1 MFEGRAWFWG
11 LLLVVLAGCGGGGG
25 GAGGGSTGG
34 GDAGSGG
41 GTGGG
46 GTSSPQVISTSPA
59 SGEQGVALESMLTA
73 TFNES
78 INGTSAQA
86 GFQLYTSDESP
97 VFGNVTLQAS
107 GTIAVFS
114 PDTFLDEY
122 TEYTAI
128 IQVSDSALNPMP
140 SAYEWS
146 FRTEDLTAPNTTAS
160 VAAGLYNTQLNVTLS
175 CDDGAGSGCAS
186 TYYSVDGTAPSLPY
200 AGGIA
205 IGEGETTL
213 RFYSE
218 DNEGQAEP
226 VQEVTYTVDLTPPE
240 LVQPTTPATDATE
253 VPRNTVVSVT
263 FSEAVNADQINST
276 NFYLDNGMPGTVS
289 YDAVTYTATL
299 TPAMRME
306 CDTSYQ
312 VTLAS
317 GISDLA
323 GNTLPGD
330 QQFSFTVTSDCT
342 APATVPSVA
351 AGRYDQSSLDVSL
364 SCTDAVSGCARILYT
379 VDGSTPSL
387 PPLNGTLVEASSSGV
402 ISLPEGIS
410 RLRYYAEDHAGN
422 AEPVQEELY
431 LVSSDGLLYA
441 AADSGLMVGTGPNAD
456 DFERLELSAQYNL
469 ALDDTTGRLWGGED
483 SLRYS
488 DDMGASWHRVHL
500 DSRSSTNVSVQ
511 DIAAQGSRVALATGE
526 GVILTDDSFGT
537 YVLSDS
543 GDGLA
548 SSSVNSVVFSGN
560 NIFALSSS
568 KVFVSHS
575 YGETFEPAGVAEG
588 LSGIDFLRLET
599 SEDVIFA
606 SGHSG
611 LAVSTDQ
618 GQSFTF
624 YDSSNGLGSDLVYS
638 AYSENGAWYVLTGAG
653 VSVSADQ
660 GATFSNTAITMQTPL
675 EITAQGANV
684 FVVARESFAPDNTL
698 FVSHDGGATFGSK
711 ITTANGLRYD
721 LVTEVAADDT
731 HVVVGGGG
739 GVSVSLDGGMTFSQP
754 GLSSGAPTALL
765 DSSGRLFLATLS
777 GLSFSDDGGI
787 TFQSRGVAHGLG
799 SERLNDL
806 ALSSGAI
813 YAATDNGLAASS
825 DNGSTFTTS
834 TDVDGLASNSV
845 NALADHNGT
854 LYVGTDLG
862 LSRPA
867 TKGGKAYESLTSL
880 DGLSA
885 DRVENVF
892 SYNGSLY
899 VTPEQSSDDFSI
911 SANDGASW
919 TVHTIDGPAIGGGGQ
934 IRDLYVD
941 ASGIHMAIATVLAVS
956 TDGGTSFSMNPAL
969 DALSPFNTHHIDK
982 TGSYLYVGASNGL
995 AISPDAG
1002 SSFVLREGGASSDV
1016 VLDVVQATLYLP

>member
-1 MFEGRAWFWG
+1 MFKGRGWFPG
-11 LLLVVLAGCGGGGG
+11 LLLAVLAGCGGGGG
-25 GAGGGSTGG
+25 GGAAGGGSTGG
-34 GDAGSGG
+34 GDA
-41 GTGGG
+41 
-46 GTSSPQVISTSPA
+46 SPPEVVSTSP
-59 SGEQGVALESMLTA
+59 SSNEQGVSLDPTVTA
-73 TFNES
+73 TFNEA
-78 INGTSAQA
+78 IDGTSAQA
-86 GFQLYTSDESP
+86 GFQLYTSGGSP
-97 VFGNVTLQAS
+97 VFGTITLQAS
-107 GTIAVFS
+107 GTTAVFI
-114 PDTFLDEY
+114 PDASLVEY
-122 TEYTAI
+122 SEYTAL
-128 IQVSDSALNPMP
+128 IQVFDSDLNPMP

-146 FRTEDLTAPNTTAS
+146 FRTEDLTAPSTTAS
-160 VAAGLYNTQLNVTLS
+160 VAAGLYNTPLNVTLS

-186 TYYSVDGTAPSLPY
+186 SYYSVDGTAPSLPY
-200 AGGIA
+200 TGGIA
-205 IGEGETTL
+205 IAEGETTL
-213 RFYSE
+213 RFYSV
-218 DNEGQAEP
+218 DNEGQTES
-226 VQEVTYTVDLTPPE
+226 VQQLTYTVDLTPPE
-240 LVQPTTPATDATE
+240 MVQPTTPATDATE

-263 FSEAVNADQINST
+263 FSEAVNADQVNSS
-276 NFYLDNGMPGTVS
+276 NFYLDNGMPGTVA
-289 YDAVTYTATL
+289 YDELTYTAIL
-299 TPAMRME
+299 TPSMRLG
-306 CDTSYQ
+306 CGTPYQ

-317 GISDLA
+317 AISDLA
-323 GNTLPGD
+323 GNSLPGD

-387 PPLNGTLVEASSSGV
+387 SPLNGTLVEASSSGV

-422 AEPVQEELY
+422 AEPVQEVLY

-441 AADSGLMVGTGPNAD
+441 AADSGLMVGTGPDAD
-456 DFERLELSAQYNL
+456 DFERLELGAQYNL
-469 ALDDTTGRLWGGED
+469 AMDETTGRLWGGEG

-500 DSRSSTNVSVQ
+500 VSRSSTNVNVRG
-511 DIAAQGSRVALATGE
+511 IAAQGSRVALATGE

-537 YVLSDS
+537 YVFRDS
-543 GDGLA
+543 GNGLP
-548 SSSVNSVVFSGN
+548 SSSVNSVVFSDN
-560 NIFALSSS
+560 DIFALSSS
-568 KVFVSHS
+568 KMFVSHS

-588 LSGIDFLRLET
+588 LPGIDFLRLET
-599 SEDVIFA
+599 SEDLIFA

-618 GQSFTF
+618 GQSFAL
-624 YDSSNGLGSDLVYS
+624 YDSSKGLGSDLVYS
-638 AYSENGAWYVLTGAG
+638 AYSENGVWYVLTGAG

-660 GATFSNTAITMQTPL
+660 GASFSNTAITMQTPL
-675 EITAQGANV
+675 EITAQGTNV
-684 FVVARESFAPDNTL
+684 FVVAQESFAPDNTL
-698 FVSHDGGATFGSK
+698 FVSHDGGATFGSP
-711 ITTANGLRYD
+711 ITTADGLRYD

-754 GLSSGAPTALL
+754 GLSSGVPTALL

-777 GLSFSDDGGI
+777 GLSFSDDGGV

-806 ALSSGAI
+806 ALSGGAI

-825 DNGSTFTTS
+825 DNGSTFTTF
-834 TDVDGLASNSV
+834 TDADGLASNSV

-892 SYNGSLY
+892 SYGGSLY
-899 VTPEQSSDDFSI
+899 VTPEWSSDGFSI

-919 TVHTIDGPAIGGGGQ
+919 TVQAIDGNAIGGGGQ

-956 TDGGTSFSMNPAL
+956 ADGGMTFSMNLAF
-969 DALSPFNTHHIDK
+969 DALSAFNTHHIDK
-982 TGSYLYVGASNGL
+982 VGSYLYVGVSDGL
-995 AISPDAG
+995 AISPDDG
-1002 SSFVLREGGASSDV
+1002 GSFVLREGGASSDV
-1016 VLDVVQATLYLP
+1016 VLDNVKATLYIP